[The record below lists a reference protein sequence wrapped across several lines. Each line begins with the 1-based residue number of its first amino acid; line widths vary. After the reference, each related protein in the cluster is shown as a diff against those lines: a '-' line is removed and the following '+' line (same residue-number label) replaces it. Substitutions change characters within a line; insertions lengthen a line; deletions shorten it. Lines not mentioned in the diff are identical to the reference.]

1 MSYVKVKT
9 KESKLLQNE
18 YIRDLTT
25 PPMQQRVEDC
35 GHSHL
40 HVHPTASPGP
50 CSPDNQVK
58 KKEKKNA
65 TSCFPDFSQHRK
77 SRWSLGS
84 TREETLI
91 SAIYT

>member
-25 PPMQQRVEDC
+25 APMQQRVEDC
-35 GHSHL
+35 GHIRL
-40 HVHPTASPGP
+40 HVLPTASPGP

-58 KKEKKNA
+58 KGKKMQLAVFQIFHNIGKA
-65 TSCFPDFSQHRK
+65 GGRLVPHARK
-77 SRWSLGS
+77 R
-84 TREETLI
+84 
-91 SAIYT
+91 